1 MLGIS
6 LLVMA
11 CAIWGFAFAG
21 SRWTFMDYSPIW
33 SHCLRYIFAALIA
46 IPVVQFRRGFTHLKE
61 GLICAVFL
69 MTALQ
74 MQTIGV
80 AQTTLAKSGF
90 LTVFYAVFTPI
101 LSVLFLKQKLR
112 KSFWLLLIFAMFGMA
127 LMCDLKLS
135 GFNRGDVWI
144 LVSALFFAIHILVV
158 DHYAENIDPLNFNFI
173 QCIFMGLIAIPLGL
187 LLDGVPNLSPLMN
200 KEALIFPSSL
210 YGFLL
215 LSIFSSLIA
224 FSFQMA
230 AQKRT
235 PAHVVGLI
243 FLSESLFASL
253 SGWIFFDESLT
264 FTQIIGA
271 VIILISVA
279 LIPKFASLRK
289 GDLKD

>member
-1 MLGIS
+1 
-6 LLVMA
+6 
-11 CAIWGFAFAG
+11 
-21 SRWTFMDYSPIW
+21 
-33 SHCLRYIFAALIA
+33 
-46 IPVVQFRRGFTHLKE
+46 
-61 GLICAVFL
+61 
-69 MTALQ
+69 
-74 MQTIGV
+74 
-80 AQTTLAKSGF
+80 
-90 LTVFYAVFTPI
+90 
-101 LSVLFLKQKLR
+101 
-112 KSFWLLLIFAMFGMA
+112 
-127 LMCDLKLS
+127 
-135 GFNRGDVWI
+135 
-144 LVSALFFAIHILVV
+144 
-158 DHYAENIDPLNFNFI
+158 
-173 QCIFMGLIAIPLGL
+173 MGLIAIPLGL
-187 LLDGVPNLSPLMN
+187 LLDGVPNLSPLIN
-200 KEALIFPSSL
+200 KKALIFPSSL

-253 SGWIFFDESLT
+253 SGWIFFNESLT